1 MTDEE
6 RSKPS
11 PLKRSSTKHS
21 FAGKILLAMPSIDDP
36 RFDQSVIYLC
46 SHGEDG
52 AMGLV
57 INQVLP
63 GIDMVELIEQLN
75 IEKDMTHKADL
86 LSMDVLSGGPVDS
99 SRGFLLHSLDFNMKD
114 TLIVNDNIGITGT
127 IESLEAVATG
137 DGPKD
142 RLFILGYAGWSAG
155 QLDAEVMAGGWFV
168 VDARPDDVVGSE
180 PEDLWRMVLGRQPGL
195 LGHLAGYPDDP
206 ALN

>member
-155 QLDAEVMAGGWFV
+155 QLEEEIQNNVWLVTEPDRAMLFDTHPEEKWKKAIDDMGIDPTMLSATAGH
-168 VDARPDDVVGSE
+168 A
-180 PEDLWRMVLGRQPGL
+180 
-195 LGHLAGYPDDP
+195 
-206 ALN
+206 

>member
-6 RSKPS
+6 KSKPS

-155 QLDAEVMAGGWFV
+155 QLEEEIQNNVWLVTEPDRAMLFDTHPEEKWKKAIDDMGIDPTMLSATAGH
-168 VDARPDDVVGSE
+168 A
-180 PEDLWRMVLGRQPGL
+180 
-195 LGHLAGYPDDP
+195 
-206 ALN
+206 

>member
-6 RSKPS
+6 KSKPS
-11 PLKRSSTKHS
+11 PLKRSSAKHS

-114 TLIVNDNIGITGT
+114 TLIVNNNIGITGT

-155 QLDAEVMAGGWFV
+155 QLEEEIQNNVWLVTEPDRAMLFDTHPEEKWKKAIDDMGIDPTMLSATAGH
-168 VDARPDDVVGSE
+168 A
-180 PEDLWRMVLGRQPGL
+180 
-195 LGHLAGYPDDP
+195 
-206 ALN
+206 